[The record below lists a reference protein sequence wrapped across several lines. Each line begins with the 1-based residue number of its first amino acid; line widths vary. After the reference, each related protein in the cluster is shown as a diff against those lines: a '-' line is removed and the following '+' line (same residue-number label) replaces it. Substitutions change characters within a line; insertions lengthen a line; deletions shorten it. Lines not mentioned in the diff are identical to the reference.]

1 MRPYTFRPLCVFHCW
16 SDLQRNSW
24 LSYFP
29 LSANTSSDL
38 GRPGGQILL
47 IGGHVSTH
55 PPCALK
61 QLASDNG
68 TQQEGSCPL

>member
-29 LSANTSSDL
+29 FISKHLLRPWQAWQADSS
-38 GRPGGQILL
+38 
-47 IGGHVSTH
+47 
-55 PPCALK
+55 
-61 QLASDNG
+61 
-68 TQQEGSCPL
+68 